1 MADDKVFAKG
11 LFFKKRTLQW
21 GDVIAMSVKADDFM
35 EFIKANTND
44 KGYCNID
51 ILPQKEGSTSKNSH
65 YGVLNTWVPDATR
78 AQSTQNNAPP
88 TSSTVFGNNNGGSS
102 DDLPF

>member
-65 YGVLNTWVPDATR
+65 YGVLNTWVPDAAKSQPQQPVTN
-78 AQSTQNNAPP
+78 TP
-88 TSSTVFGNNNGGSS
+88 TVFGNNNGGTSE
-102 DDLPF
+102 DLPF